1 MEGNLSAADIMA
13 MTKNNDDGYMNG
25 IWSNPF
31 VYLIWMWALRSFGG
45 WGNNAAEQGALTRAE
60 LYEGFNA
67 QDVRSKLDDMS
78 TGLCQSFATVNSN
91 LCQGFGSVNS
101 NMAAGFTGI
110 NAGIAENRFAQQQC
124 CCELRQEIS
133 NLSAENYKNTC
144 EITNAIHAE
153 GEATRALI
161 NENTL
166 QALRDKLADKDRDIL
181 YANLQLS
188 QKEQNET
195 LIDVLRPVSRPA
207 YITCSPYTP
216 TSSYC
221 AGNSG
226 YGSCVG
232 A

>member
-67 QDVRSKLDDMS
+67 QSVRSKLDDMG
-78 TGLCQSFATVNSN
+78 TGLCQSFATVNNN
-91 LCQGFGSVNS
+91 LCQGFGGVNS
-101 NMAAGFTGI
+101 NMAAGFTSV

-216 TSSYC
+216 ANSYC
-221 AGNSG
+221 AGSSG

>member
-25 IWSNPF
+25 IWQNPF
-31 VYLIWMWALRSFGG
+31 IYLIWMWALRSFGG

-67 QDVRSKLDDMS
+67 QDVRSKLNDMS
-78 TGLCQSFATVNSN
+78 TGLCQSFATVNNN
-91 LCQGFGSVNS
+91 LCQGFGGVNS
-101 NMAAGFTGI
+101 NMAAGFTSV

-166 QALRDKLADKDRDIL
+166 QALRDKLAGKDRDIL

-216 TSSYC
+216 TSPYC

-226 YGSCVG
+226 YGSCIG